1 MTTQELTTAVREV
14 EKTVSMH
21 DECIKDHGRQIS
33 EIRAAEKETR
43 AEVKEQGKLLQ
54 SIDRLAMGLTRLD
67 EKMGD
72 LSCKIDTFGSRINM
86 IELKPA
92 EKWERIAYEVLK
104 YVVLAG
110 VGFLAAKLIGGV

>member
-1 MTTQELTTAVREV
+1 MNAQELTTTVRDI
-14 EKTVSMH
+14 EKTVSAH

-33 EIRAAEKETR
+33 EVR

-92 EKWERIAYEVLK
+92 EKWERIIFEVLK

>member
-1 MTTQELTTAVREV
+1 MNAQELTTTVRDI
-14 EKTVSMH
+14 EKTVSAH

-33 EIRAAEKETR
+33 EVR

-72 LSCKIDTFGSRINM
+72 LSCKIDTFGNRIGA

-92 EKWERIAYEVLK
+92 RKWEAVSIEIIK
-104 YVVLAG
+104 YIVLAG
-110 VGFLAAKLIGGV
+110 IGYLAATFLKGV